1 MKVDLKG
8 GEIILYSLRKSV
20 AAFALMLLLFVTT
33 SAKAATLTNEEY
45 SRLKII
51 FSDARIAIMSD
62 EDAQRYLSYD
72 LENSNIVSKYYR
84 VTETANGTV
93 STEVTKTEAEEASQA
108 NNNNVTRGASH
119 TTTYKNIQITSS
131 QINGNRYMV
140 TFITKWL
147 LVPRVKSY
155 DVIAMRLDDATM
167 EEGTQSGIQ
176 SYKKNGSYSYVMYS
190 NNGTNMVKKTNGFG
204 ISMNLVDNST
214 AYECDIESIV
224 VSTSKWATAYASY
237 QHAASNVTLAQS
249 KAYNISHNGYGEV
262 INFATAVENYY
273 DGMQGVSIALGYTG

>member
-1 MKVDLKG
+1 M
-8 GEIILYSLRKSV
+8 YSLRKSV

-93 STEVTKTEAEEASQA
+93 STEVTKTEAEEASQTT
-108 NNNNVTRGASH
+108 NNNITRGASH
-119 TTTYKNIQITSS
+119 RTTYKNIQIVASPIS
-131 QINGNRYMV
+131 GNHYFMKFHV
-140 TFITKWL
+140 NWL
-147 LVPRVKSY
+147 LTPRVKSY
-155 DVIAMRLDDATM
+155 DVNAMRVDDVTIQ
-167 EEGTQSGIQ
+167 EGSQKGMQIYGSNNNYSEI
-176 SYKKNGSYSYVMYS
+176 SYSY
-190 NNGTNMVKKTNGFG
+190 NGTNMVNQSNGFG
-204 ISMNLVDNST
+204 ISMNLVDAAT
-214 AYECDIESIV
+214 EFQLDIEAIV
-224 VSTSKWATAYASY
+224 VSTSKWATVYASY

>member
-1 MKVDLKG
+1 M
-8 GEIILYSLRKSV
+8 YSLRKSV

-108 NNNNVTRGASH
+108 NNNNVTRGALH
-119 TTTYKNIQITSS
+119 TTTYKNIQITASPIS
-131 QINGNRYMV
+131 GNGYFVKFFTN
-140 TFITKWL
+140 WL
-147 LVPRVKSY
+147 IMPRVKSY
-155 DVIAMRLDDATM
+155 DVDAMRVDDAIIQS
-167 EEGTQSGIQ
+167 GTQKGTQ
-176 SYKKNGSYSYVMYS
+176 MYRANGSVSEVNYSY
-190 NNGTNMVKKTNGFG
+190 NGTNMVNQSNGFG
-204 ISMNLVDNST
+204 ISMNLVDAAT
-214 AYECDIESIV
+214 AIECEIEAIV
-224 VSTSKWATAYASY
+224 TSTSKWATVYASY

>member
-1 MKVDLKG
+1 M
-8 GEIILYSLRKSV
+8 YSLRKSV

-51 FSDARIAIMSD
+51 FSDARISTMSD

-108 NNNNVTRGASH
+108 TNNNLTRGASH
-119 TTTYKNIQITSS
+119 KTTYKNIQISS
-131 QINGNRYMV
+131 TKISTNNYYINFYTN
-140 TFITKWL
+140 WL
-147 LVPRVKSY
+147 LTPQVKSY
-155 DVIAMRLDDATM
+155 DVNAMRVDDATIVA
-167 EEGTQSGIQ
+167 GTQKGTQNYGINGNYAEI
-176 SYKKNGSYSYVMYS
+176 SYAY
-190 NNGTNMVKKTNGFG
+190 NGTNMVNQSNGFG
-204 ISMNLVDNST
+204 ISMNLVDAAT
-214 AYECDIESIV
+214 GFQLEIEAIV
-224 VSTSKWATAYASY
+224 TSTSKWATVYASY